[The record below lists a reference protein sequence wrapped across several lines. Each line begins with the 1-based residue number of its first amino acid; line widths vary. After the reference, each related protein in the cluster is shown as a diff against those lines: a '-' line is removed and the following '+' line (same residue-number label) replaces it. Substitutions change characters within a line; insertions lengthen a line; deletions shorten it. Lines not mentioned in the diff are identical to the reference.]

1 MMAGGR
7 AASLGAEVI
16 LLEKKDRPG
25 RKLHISG
32 KGRCNITNTAPA
44 GEMIANFPDQGRFL
58 YGAFSAFSNRDLVEF
73 MKTLG
78 VETKVERGG
87 RVFPVSDR
95 AEEVVEALV
104 AWVRRCGVTLMTD
117 SPVEAVL
124 VAEGDHHPGSDL
136 HRAVQGVRLKSGRTL
151 EGRAAILATGGAS
164 YPGTGSTGDGYAIAR
179 ALGHTVIPIGPS
191 LVPLEIAEDWVRD
204 VQGLALK
211 NVEAALTTDR
221 GEVLGREFGEMLFT
235 HFGVSGPII
244 LTLSREAGRRLR
256 SGSGPLRLRIDL
268 KPALDRETLDDRLQ
282 RDFLKYQRKLFKNA
296 LDDLLPKSLIPV
308 IVRRSEI
315 SPEKP
320 VHQITREERLR
331 LVELLKGLPLTVLRT
346 RSLAEA
352 IVTAGGVCTKEI
364 NPKTMESKLV
374 RGLFLAG
381 EVIDVDAYTGGFNL
395 QAAFSTGY
403 VAGTSAVRMTVG
415 TVTQEHH

>member
-1 MMAGGR
+1 MMAAGR

-44 GEMIANFPDQGRFL
+44 REMIANFPDQGRFL

-73 MKTLG
+73 MKMLG

-104 AWVRRCGVTLMTD
+104 AWVRRCGVALVTG

-124 VAEGDHHPGSDL
+124 AAGG
-136 HRAVQGVRLKSGRTL
+136 AVQGVRLKSGRTL
-151 EGRAAILATGGAS
+151 EGRAAVLATGGAS
-164 YPGTGSTGDGYAIAR
+164 YPGTGSTGDGYQIAR

-244 LTLSREAGRRLR
+244 LTLSREAGRRLC

-296 LDDLLPKSLIPV
+296 LDDLLPKSLILV
-308 IVRRSEI
+308 IVRLSEI

-320 VHQITREERLR
+320 VHQITRGERLR

-403 VAGTSAVRMTVG
+403 VAGSSAVRMTVG
-415 TVTQEHH
+415 TVAQEHH